1 MLKWRH
7 RGEPAPAAV
16 GREARRTVGTDRG
29 IDHVT
34 VLVGEAQTGEIG
46 FDGIFR
52 QSGAGIDDV
61 GGHARHVERRRGI
74 VLRINVRRA
83 APGLE
88 ERVTHHG
95 PEFEI
100 FADLAVIVGVEVD
113 RDWIVKGSLRCM
125 LFRSVE
131 FFIAKSTIFQRF
143 SCSKADK
150 TERAAVFAA
159 ICAPY
164 YIFIVS
170 SPIVPYIIAVSLYP
184 C

>member
-1 MLKWRH
+1 MFNS
-7 RGEPAPAAV
+7 A
-16 GREARRTVGTDRG
+16 T
-29 IDHVT
+29 
-34 VLVGEAQTGEIG
+34 
-46 FDGIFR
+46 
-52 QSGAGIDDV
+52 
-61 GGHARHVERRRGI
+61 
-74 VLRINVRRA
+74 
-83 APGLE
+83 
-88 ERVTHHG
+88 
-95 PEFEI
+95 
-100 FADLAVIVGVEVD
+100 LAVILLFILSAILFTSTTVSIAIYYARKKADTEEKTHITKNDYQKTILIFSIINFIASFAATAVAHITDSGNYNHLSIGQFSYLSLILAILAAGV
-113 RDWIVKGSLRCM
+113 
-125 LFRSVE
+125 VE

>member
-1 MLKWRH
+1 MFNS
-7 RGEPAPAAV
+7 A
-16 GREARRTVGTDRG
+16 T
-29 IDHVT
+29 
-34 VLVGEAQTGEIG
+34 
-46 FDGIFR
+46 
-52 QSGAGIDDV
+52 
-61 GGHARHVERRRGI
+61 
-74 VLRINVRRA
+74 
-83 APGLE
+83 
-88 ERVTHHG
+88 
-95 PEFEI
+95 
-100 FADLAVIVGVEVD
+100 LAVILLYILSAILFTSTTVSIAIYYARKKADTEEKTHITKNDYQKTILIFSIINFIASFVAMAVPHITASGNYNHISIAQLSYLSLILVAGV
-113 RDWIVKGSLRCM
+113 
-125 LFRSVE
+125 VE

>member
-1 MLKWRH
+1 MLNS
-7 RGEPAPAAV
+7 A
-16 GREARRTVGTDRG
+16 T
-29 IDHVT
+29 
-34 VLVGEAQTGEIG
+34 
-46 FDGIFR
+46 
-52 QSGAGIDDV
+52 
-61 GGHARHVERRRGI
+61 
-74 VLRINVRRA
+74 
-83 APGLE
+83 
-88 ERVTHHG
+88 
-95 PEFEI
+95 
-100 FADLAVIVGVEVD
+100 LAVILLYILSAILFTSTTVSIAIYYARKLITKNDYKKTILIFSIINFIASFAATAVAHIADSGNYNHLSIGQFSYLSLIFVAGV
-113 RDWIVKGSLRCM
+113 
-125 LFRSVE
+125 VE

>member
-1 MLKWRH
+1 MFNS
-7 RGEPAPAAV
+7 A
-16 GREARRTVGTDRG
+16 T
-29 IDHVT
+29 
-34 VLVGEAQTGEIG
+34 
-46 FDGIFR
+46 
-52 QSGAGIDDV
+52 
-61 GGHARHVERRRGI
+61 
-74 VLRINVRRA
+74 
-83 APGLE
+83 
-88 ERVTHHG
+88 
-95 PEFEI
+95 
-100 FADLAVIVGVEVD
+100 LAVILLYILSAILFTSTTVSIAIYYARKKADTEEKALITKNDYQKTILIFSIINFIASFVAMALPHITNSGNYNHISIAQLSYLSLILAILAAGV
-113 RDWIVKGSLRCM
+113 
-125 LFRSVE
+125 VE